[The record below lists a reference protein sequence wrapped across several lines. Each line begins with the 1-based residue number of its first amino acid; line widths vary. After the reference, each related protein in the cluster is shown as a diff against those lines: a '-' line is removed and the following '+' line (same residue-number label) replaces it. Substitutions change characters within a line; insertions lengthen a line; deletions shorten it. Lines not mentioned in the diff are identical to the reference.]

1 MKNFHIMKRM
11 ISISAFLICLFAGN
25 SPVKAAEAEDMTLRL
40 ISEEDAKE
48 MIANKKLDEEDQ
60 EILEEIMEYMN
71 KNKKLVR
78 DNKEMT
84 QKIEE
89 MWGESDE
96 TDESPEETTK
106 KTKDLFSTAGLSN
119 MEVKNKKDDI
129 SDKIKGKLT
138 ADIATNTERMS
149 KNKKNEEEAKRQSG
163 VSATLNGESESV
175 QVIVENISN
184 QLDKLYDYLD
194 NELSNIQLAAFSLL
208 YEAEGKMPE
217 DRKSSIID
225 LCVYSK
231 NGCFEGGSVGN
242 LINSAKDTAENVKS
256 KVTAAKKD
264 IEDAKKAA
272 AYVAEATTAVESAVS
287 DSVMRTAKS
296 GFEGML

>member
-1 MKNFHIMKRM
+1 MKNFHIIKRM

-48 MIANKKLDEEDQ
+48 MIANKKLNEEDQ

-106 KTKDLFSTAGLSN
+106 NLFSTVGLSP
-119 MEVKNKKDDI
+119 MEIKNKRDEVTNELKY
-129 SDKIKGKLT
+129 KLEK
-138 ADIATNTERMS
+138 DIATNTERMS

-175 QVIVENISN
+175 QVIVENVSK
-184 QLDKLYDYLD
+184 QLQELYDYLD
-194 NELSNIQLAAFSLL
+194 NELSNIQLAAFSML

-231 NGCFEGGSVGN
+231 NGCSEGGSVGN

-272 AYVAEATTAVESAVS
+272 AYAAEATTAVESTVS
-287 DSVMRTAKS
+287 DSVVGTAKS